1 VLGLVVVGAAVEV
14 VVGFSV
20 VVVGFSVV
28 VVVVVVV
35 EELVVVSAFWATA
48 EATRKRTNKADFI
61 VHKRLLEIESL
72 M

>member
-1 VLGLVVVGAAVEV
+1 MLGLVVVGAAVEV

-35 EELVVVSAFWATA
+35 EELVVVSAFWARLRRRSSCQLHFPSTQTL
-48 EATRKRTNKADFI
+48 EATF
-61 VHKRLLEIESL
+61 
-72 M
+72 